1 MSGRGG
7 GPETG
12 AAVGGVLRR
21 TRSGASSHRLQV
33 RRMTPRTT
41 RSPRRCSAGT
51 TPRRFD
57 KKGAPTKSSRPITDY
72 LLHANN
78 FLR

>member
-1 MSGRGG
+1 
-7 GPETG
+7 
-12 AAVGGVLRR
+12 
-21 TRSGASSHRLQV
+21 
-33 RRMTPRTT
+33 MTPRTT